1 MRSVTS
7 VSSCRVALLL
17 AVVALLACVDLV
29 GSSVGANRTSAL
41 EEARLQRENLVRKY
55 LKRLKKEDGAIKLV
69 GGRGDFEGNVE
80 IFHSGRWGAI
90 CDDEWD
96 QAEAEVVC
104 RQLGFPGHLKPTHT
118 GHFGRAKRKF
128 WMDNLYCGGKE
139 RELADCHFDGWGTN
153 DCEASEAAGVICKRP
168 EEDEPATTE
177 KPVPVEFRVP
187 KERLERSKLELR
199 LVGGRVAD
207 EGRVEVRLV
216 PADGTGPPGA
226 WGSVCGDG
234 WGLLEGNVVCRQLG
248 LGYANNAVQTD
259 FFSGAEEGMEAG
271 PSLPELLL
279 SGTECYGNETSL
291 ADCRHDPIG
300 WRSARCSERRGHV
313 AAVTCVAQMADL
325 VFDHVELEQSLHLE
339 DRLMYLLQCAM
350 EENCVASQAYEIQR
364 ENPNW
369 HLETR
374 RLLKFTA
381 RVVNTGTADFRPH
394 IPKQLWEWHLCHMHY
409 HSMEVFATFDVIDA
423 GGRRVAE
430 GHKASFCL
438 EDNQCLPGVEPRY
451 ACANYGDQGIS
462 INCSDIYRH
471 NIDCQWVDISELDF
485 GEYTLKVAINPE
497 FKVPEMRF
505 DNNAA
510 TCRLLYTQTY
520 ARVFDCKLER
530 P

>member
-1 MRSVTS
+1 M
-7 VSSCRVALLL
+7 SSLLVWCALLQTL
-17 AVVALLACVDLV
+17 LLVTLRLGDCAIAVD
-29 GSSVGANRTSAL
+29 ANRTSAL

-55 LKRLKKEDGAIKLV
+55 LKRLKKEEGALKLI

-80 IFHSGRWGAI
+80 VFHAGKWGAI

-104 RQLGFPGHLKPTHT
+104 RQLGFPGYVKPTHT

-128 WMDNLYCGGKE
+128 WMDNLWCGGKE
-139 RELADCHFDGWGTN
+139 AELTDCRFDGWGAN
-153 DCEASEAAGVICKRP
+153 DCESGEAAGVICKQH
-168 EEDEPATTE
+168 DTDATTTS
-177 KPVPVEFRVP
+177 KPVPVELKVP
-187 KERLERSKLELR
+187 KERFGQRLELR
-199 LVGGRVAD
+199 LVGGRVEG
-207 EGRVEVRLV
+207 EGRVEVRIV
-216 PADGTGPPGA
+216 DGPGGAGP

-234 WGLLEGNVVCRQLG
+234 WGLLEGNVVCRQLN

-259 FFSGAEEGMEAG
+259 FFSDEADG
-271 PSLPELLL
+271 KGLPERVLL
-279 SGTECYGNETSL
+279 SGTECYGNESTL
-291 ADCRHDPIG
+291 ADCLHDPIG
-300 WRSARCSERRGHV
+300 WDTVATCSERKGHV
-313 AAVTCVAQMADL
+313 AAVTCVPAMADL
-325 VFDHVELEQSLHLE
+325 VFDHVEMEQSLHLE

-350 EENCVASQAYEIQR
+350 EENCVATQAYEIQR
-364 ENPNW
+364 DNPNW

-381 RVVNTGTADFRPH
+381 RVVNMGTADFRPH
-394 IPKQLWEWHLCHMHY
+394 IPKHLWEWHLCHMHY
-409 HSMEVFATFDVIDA
+409 HSMEVFATFDVID
-423 GGRRVAE
+423 GQGRKVAE

-462 INCSDIYRH
+462 VNCSDIYRH

-485 GEYTLKVAINPE
+485 GEYTMRVAINPE

-520 ARVFDCKLER
+520 ARVFDCKHER

>member
-1 MRSVTS
+1 MYFSVAIRYVTVLIVVLVC
-7 VSSCRVALLL
+7 VSSGDGAI
-17 AVVALLACVDLV
+17 A
-29 GSSVGANRTSAL
+29 GSNRTSAL

-55 LKRLKKEDGAIKLV
+55 LKRLRKEDGALKLV

-80 IFHSGRWGAI
+80 IFHGGKWGAI

-104 RQLGFPGHLKPTHT
+104 RQLWFPGHVRPTHT

-128 WMDNLYCGGKE
+128 WMDNLWCGGH
-139 RELADCHFDGWGTN
+139 ELELVECHFDGWGTN
-153 DCEASEAAGVICKRP
+153 DCEAGEAAGVICKQHP
-168 EEDEPATTE
+168 ELTEESATGVSTEPPAN
-177 KPVPVEFRVP
+177 VLP
-187 KERLERSKLELR
+187 KERFSKALELR
-199 LVGGRVAD
+199 LVGGRTSG
-207 EGRVEVRLV
+207 EGRVEVRTV
-216 PADGTGPPGA
+216 AEDGTLGP

-234 WGLLEGNVVCRQLG
+234 WGLLEGNVACRQLG

-259 FFSGAEEGMEAG
+259 FFSTEPEQA
-271 PSLPELLL
+271 LPDVVLL
-279 SGTECYGNETSL
+279 SGTECYGNESSL
-291 ADCRHDPIG
+291 ADCRHDPVTVE
-300 WRSARCSERRGHV
+300 SSTQQTRCSERRGHV
-313 AAVTCVAQMADL
+313 AAVTCVPEMADL
-325 VFDHVELEQSLHLE
+325 VFDHAELAQTLHLE

-364 ENPNW
+364 DNPNW

-381 RVVNTGTADFRPH
+381 RVINAGTADFRPH
-394 IPKQLWEWHLCHMHY
+394 IPKHLWEWHLCHMHY
-409 HSMEVFATFDVIDA
+409 HSMEVFATFDVID
-423 GGRRVAE
+423 GRGRRVAE

-462 INCSDIYRH
+462 VNCSDIYRH

-485 GEYTLKVAINPE
+485 GEYTLRVAINPE

-510 TCRLLYTQTY
+510 TCRLLYTATY
-520 ARVFDCKLER
+520 ARVYDCELGR